1 MCNSKRYVIFYLVYY
16 ITIPMKS
23 LAEFIQQKREN
34 AGLSISGLA
43 NKANIKIE
51 ILEDIEAGKE
61 LFLSVTQRQQLARV
75 LKVSP
80 KELKEY
86 ERSYE
91 FQEIS
96 DDVIDN
102 LKKQILNHKTDLKC
116 PMCGEP
122 LITRIAKMYDLEDNL
137 VLQPKA
143 HCVKCVFQIK
153 E

>member
-1 MCNSKRYVIFYLVYY
+1 MI
-16 ITIPMKS
+16 S

-34 AGLSISGLA
+34 IGLSIVGLA
-43 NKANIKIE
+43 NKTNIKLE
-51 ILEDIEAGKE
+51 FLEDIESGKE
-61 LFLSVTQRQQLARV
+61 LFLSVTQRQQLAKV

-86 ERSYE
+86 ERSLE

-102 LKKQILNHKTDLKC
+102 LKTQILNHKTDLHC
-116 PMCGEP
+116 PLCGEP
-122 LITRIAKMYDLEDNL
+122 LITRIAKMYDIEDNL
-137 VLQPKA
+137 ILQPKA

-153 E
+153 N

>member
-1 MCNSKRYVIFYLVYY
+1 M
-16 ITIPMKS
+16 TS
-23 LAEFIQQKREN
+23 LAEFIQQKREK
-34 AGLSISGLA
+34 AGLSITGLA
-43 NKANIKIE
+43 NKTNIKLE
-51 ILEDIEAGKE
+51 TLEDIESGKE

-75 LKVSP
+75 LKCSP

-91 FQEIS
+91 FQIIPDEII
-96 DDVIDN
+96 DDI
-102 LKKQILNHKTDLKC
+102 KSKILNHKTNLRC
-116 PMCGEP
+116 PICGEP
-122 LITRIAKMYDLEDNL
+122 LVTRIAKMYDIEDNL

>member
-1 MCNSKRYVIFYLVYY
+1 ME
-16 ITIPMKS
+16 S
-23 LAEFIQQKREN
+23 LAEFIIKKREH
-34 AGLSISGLA
+34 AGLSITGLA
-43 NKANIKIE
+43 NKTNIKLE

-61 LFLSVTQRQQLARV
+61 LFLSVTQRQQIARV
-75 LKVSP
+75 LKISP

-96 DDVIDN
+96 DDIIDN
-102 LKKQILNHKTDLKC
+102 IKTQILNHKTDLRC
-116 PMCGEP
+116 PLCGEI
-122 LITRIAKMYDLEDNL
+122 LVTRIAKMYDLDDNL

-143 HCVKCVFQIK
+143 HCAKCVFQIK